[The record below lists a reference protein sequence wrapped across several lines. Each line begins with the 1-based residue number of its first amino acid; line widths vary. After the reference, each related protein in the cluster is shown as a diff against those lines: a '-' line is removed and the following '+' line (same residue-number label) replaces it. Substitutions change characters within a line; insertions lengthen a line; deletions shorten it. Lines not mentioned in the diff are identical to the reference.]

1 MKPEKKVLFKKILWN
16 TGRYGFS
23 ILLLLILLRGSRINM
38 LTDAFRSVG
47 PLQIIVSILLFFAA
61 QLVSSLKW
69 RIFARGVSLSGLF
82 KWTIV
87 ANFYSMLLVGQ
98 LSGDVVRIFKMRKL
112 GNQTG
117 SWIALTFYDRF
128 SGLISLLFISFLC
141 LAFSPMKEHIPHY
154 FYNVSLISLISAC
167 VLAIGIV
174 FIVKNIRRIREIP
187 SLQSDRF
194 KKVLSWLS
202 GFSADEFRGWGKWIS
217 FFTLAFLYQL
227 IGAVIVL
234 ILASGILPD
243 VSFIDWCWIIGLTSI
258 LLLIPLSAG
267 GLGIREAGFV
277 GILYILGIA
286 REPAIAISL
295 LIYSIQMT
303 GAIAGAILNSLPVAS
318 RIVRR

>member
-1 MKPEKKVLFKKILWN
+1 MKPGKKIVFKKILWN

-23 ILLLLILLRGSRINM
+23 ILLLLILLRGSRIEM
-38 LTDAFRSVG
+38 LTDALKSVN
-47 PLQIIVSILLFFAA
+47 PLQLTVGVLLFFTAH
-61 QLVSSLKW
+61 LVSSVKW
-69 RIFARGVSLSGLF
+69 RIFAKGVSLSGLF
-82 KWTIV
+82 KWTVV

-98 LSGDVVRIFKMRKL
+98 LSGDAVRIYKMRKL
-112 GNQTG
+112 GNKTG
-117 SWIALTFYDRF
+117 SWVALTFYDRF
-128 SGLISLLFISFLC
+128 SGLISLLVISFLC
-141 LAFSPMKEHIPHY
+141 LAFSPMKEQIPPG
-154 FYNVSLISLISAC
+154 FYNVSVISLISAC

-174 FIVKNIRRIREIP
+174 FIVKNIRHIRDIP
-187 SLQSDRF
+187 ALQSDKF

-202 GFSADEFRGWGKWIS
+202 GFSADEFRGWGKWIP

-243 VSFIDWCWIIGLTSI
+243 VSFIDWCWIMGLTSI

-277 GILYILGIA
+277 GILYILGIG
-286 REPAIAISL
+286 REPAIAVSL

-303 GAIAGAILNSLPVAS
+303 GAIAGAFLNLLPVSS
-318 RIVRR
+318 RTEH